1 MTEQSRSTSTRR
13 TVANRPV
20 TTNPTT
26 SSAGQAKPA
35 TPSEPA
41 YKKGAVRSLKGLVIK
56 VQFSEEVPEI
66 NEMLYVEND
75 KQSPLIV
82 SSITDGDTALCLN
95 IGGDYSIRKG
105 DLVLRSGHSL
115 EIPVGEEM
123 IGRVWDAMA
132 RPIDGKPQL
141 DDSVLQKMTKRAIFQ
156 PNYQEA
162 SLESRQDD
170 VLETGL
176 KVLDFFTPFVKGR
189 KIGIVG
195 GAGVGKTVLT
205 MEIINNVA
213 EGSGAI
219 SMFAGIGERIREGHE
234 LYETLA
240 DNDLLKTTAMFFGQ
254 MNENPVQRSLIG
266 LAAITLAEYFRDDLK
281 RDVLLFADNMYR
293 YIQAKNEVSTII
305 DQTPAEG
312 GYQPTVFSDVKTFQD
327 RLASNQNG
335 SITSLQTI
343 YVPADDLSD
352 PAVQMIQ
359 HELDSTIVLSRAVAA
374 QGIRPAVDIL
384 ASKSS
389 LLTPEVVGERHYK
402 LSVKATAILQKYE
415 SLKGIVAIIGESEL
429 SAEDRDDY
437 YKAKQLIEFFKQRFN
452 VMEKVTGVAGEHM
465 TRAKTLDGVE
475 EIIGKIELDDKDND
489 ISDTE
494 SPQSPISAIEGKSEG
509 TNSGDDVINTTD
521 TINTTTPES
530 TDGVVGSFVES
541 VSGQTAD
548 SQVEFI
554 DQLTET
560 ATPEEVTELKELN
573 VYPASNNQVETK

>member
-1 MTEQSRSTSTRR
+1 MSEQT
-13 TVANRPV
+13 AF
-20 TTNPTT
+20 
-26 SSAGQAKPA
+26 
-35 TPSEPA
+35 
-41 YKKGAVRSLKGLVIK
+41 KKGVVRSLKGLVIK
-56 VQFSEEVPEI
+56 VQFDNGMPDI
-66 NEMLYVEND
+66 NEMLYVDNE
-75 KQSPLIV
+75 KKSPLLV
-82 SSITDGDTALCLN
+82 SSLAHGDTAVCLN
-95 IGGDYSIRKG
+95 IGGDYGIMKG
-105 DLVLRSGHSL
+105 DKVSRSGHSL

-141 DDSVLQKMTKRAIFQ
+141 DDATLEKMPKRAIFA
-156 PNYQEA
+156 PAFQET
-162 SLESRQDD
+162 SLKNRPDD

-213 EGSGAI
+213 QGSGAI

-234 LYETLA
+234 LYKTLA
-240 DNDLLKTTAMFFGQ
+240 DNDLLKNTAMFFGQ

-266 LAAITLAEYFRDDLK
+266 LSAITLAEYFRDDQK
-281 RDVLLFADNMYR
+281 KDVLLFADNMYR

-327 RLASNQNG
+327 RLATNDNG
-335 SITSLQTI
+335 SITALQTI

-389 LLTPEVVGERHYK
+389 LLTPEVVGERHYD
-402 LSVKATAILQKYE
+402 LATRATAILQKYE
-415 SLKGIVAIIGESEL
+415 SLKGIIAIIGESEL

-437 YKAKQLIEFFKQRFN
+437 TKAKLLIEFFKQRFN
-452 VMEKVTGVAGEHM
+452 VMEKVTGVPGEHM
-465 TRAKTLDGVE
+465 TREDTLNGVE
-475 EIIGKIELDDKDND
+475 GIIGKAEVKGEKVESETPEKPAALADAPAEPAKEAPADDKQANEKHED
-489 ISDTE
+489 
-494 SPQSPISAIEGKSEG
+494 K
-509 TNSGDDVINTTD
+509 
-521 TINTTTPES
+521 
-530 TDGVVGSFVES
+530 
-541 VSGQTAD
+541 
-548 SQVEFI
+548 
-554 DQLTET
+554 
-560 ATPEEVTELKELN
+560 
-573 VYPASNNQVETK
+573 

>member
-1 MTEQSRSTSTRR
+1 MAEN
-13 TVANRPV
+13 TV
-20 TTNPTT
+20 
-26 SSAGQAKPA
+26 
-35 TPSEPA
+35 
-41 YKKGAVRSLKGLVIK
+41 YKKGVVRTLKGLVIK
-56 VQFSEEVPEI
+56 VQFDEDIPAL
-66 NEMLYVEND
+66 NEMLYVDNE
-75 KQSPLIV
+75 KKSPLLV
-82 SSITDGDTALCLN
+82 SSITGGDMALCLN
-95 IGGDYSIRKG
+95 IGGDYSIQKG
-105 DLVLRSGHSL
+105 DTVSRSGHSL

-123 IGRVWDAMA
+123 VGRVWDAMG

-141 DDSVLQKMTKRAIFQ
+141 DQEVLDKMIKRQIFA
-156 PNYQEA
+156 PNFMET
-162 SLESRQDD
+162 SLVNKSDD

-213 EGSGAI
+213 TGSGALSI
-219 SMFAGIGERIREGHE
+219 FAGIGERIREGHE
-234 LYETLA
+234 LFKTLG

-266 LAAITLAEYFRDDLK
+266 LSAITLAEYFRDDQK
-281 RDVLLFADNMYR
+281 KDVLLFADNMYR

-327 RLASNQNG
+327 RLATNANG
-335 SITSLQTI
+335 SITALQTI

-389 LLTPEVVGERHYK
+389 LLTPDVVGERHYE
-402 LSVKATAILQKYE
+402 LATRATAILQKYE
-415 SLKGIVAIIGESEL
+415 SLKGIIAIIGESEL

-437 YKAKQLIEFFKQRFN
+437 NKAKQLVEFFKQRFN
-452 VMEKVTGVAGEHM
+452 VMEKVTGVPGEHM
-465 TRAKTLDGVE
+465 TRNDTLDGVE
-475 EIIGKIELDDKDND
+475 AIVGKLEGSTAEPEVKEEETEEKSEEKSDDKEAPKD
-489 ISDTE
+489 
-494 SPQSPISAIEGKSEG
+494 SE
-509 TNSGDDVINTTD
+509 
-521 TINTTTPES
+521 
-530 TDGVVGSFVES
+530 
-541 VSGQTAD
+541 QKKAD
-548 SQVEFI
+548 
-554 DQLTET
+554 
-560 ATPEEVTELKELN
+560 
-573 VYPASNNQVETK
+573 

>member
-1 MTEQSRSTSTRR
+1 MNKQ
-13 TVANRPV
+13 TVN
-20 TTNPTT
+20 
-26 SSAGQAKPA
+26 A
-35 TPSEPA
+35 TGVIRA
-41 YKKGAVRSLKGLVIK
+41 LKGLVIK
-56 VQFSEEVPEI
+56 VQFIDDMPSI
-66 NEMLYVEND
+66 NEMLYVDNELS
-75 KQSPLIV
+75 SPLLV
-82 SSITDGDTALCLN
+82 SSISGGDTATCLN
-95 IGGDYSIRKG
+95 IGGDYSIKKG
-105 DLVLRSGHSL
+105 DGVKRSGHSL
-115 EIPVGEEM
+115 EIPVGEAM

-141 DDSVLQKMTKRAIFQ
+141 DDATLDNMVKRPIFA
-156 PNYQEA
+156 PAFQET
-162 SLESRQDD
+162 SLVSRQDD

-234 LYETLA
+234 LYKTLE

-266 LAAITLAEYFRDDLK
+266 LAAITLAEYFRDDMK

-327 RLASNQNG
+327 RLASNANG
-335 SITSLQTI
+335 SITALQTI

-389 LLTPEVVGERHYK
+389 LLTPEVVGERHYD
-402 LSVKATAILQKYE
+402 LATRAMAILQKYE
-415 SLKGIVAIIGESEL
+415 SLKGIIAIIGESEL
-429 SAEDRDDY
+429 SSEDRDDY
-437 YKAKQLIEFFKQRFN
+437 LKAKALIEFFKQRFN
-452 VMEKVTGVAGEHM
+452 VMEKVTGIPGEH
-465 TRAKTLDGVE
+465 TSREQTLDGVE
-475 EIIGKIELDDKDND
+475 AIIGKIDGLNE
-489 ISDTE
+489 
-494 SPQSPISAIEGKSEG
+494 AIE
-509 TNSGDDVINTTD
+509 
-521 TINTTTPES
+521 
-530 TDGVVGSFVES
+530 
-541 VSGQTAD
+541 
-548 SQVEFI
+548 
-554 DQLTET
+554 
-560 ATPEEVTELKELN
+560 PEEQQVTIEEKDKSGAE
-573 VYPASNNQVETK
+573 

>member
-1 MTEQSRSTSTRR
+1 MSEQ
-13 TVANRPV
+13 TV
-20 TTNPTT
+20 
-26 SSAGQAKPA
+26 
-35 TPSEPA
+35 
-41 YKKGAVRSLKGLVIK
+41 YKKGVVRTLKGLVIK
-56 VQFSEEVPEI
+56 VQFEEGMPDL
-66 NEMLYVEND
+66 NEMLYVDNE
-75 KQSPLIV
+75 KKSPLLV
-82 SSITDGDTALCLN
+82 NSLAHGDMAICLN
-95 IGGDYSIRKG
+95 IGGDYSIQKG
-105 DLVLRSGHSL
+105 ATVMRSGRSL

-123 IGRVWDAMA
+123 IGRVWNAMGG
-132 RPIDGKPQL
+132 PIDGKPQL
-141 DDSVLQKMTKRAIFQ
+141 DQAILDKMIKRPIFS
-156 PNYQEA
+156 PAFQET
-162 SLESRQDD
+162 SLENRSDD

-213 EGSGAI
+213 VGSGAI

-234 LYETLA
+234 LYKTLG

-281 RDVLLFADNMYR
+281 KDVLLFADNMYR

-327 RLASNQNG
+327 RLSSNENG
-335 SITSLQTI
+335 SITALQTI

-389 LLTPEVVGERHYK
+389 LLTPEVVGERHYN
-402 LSVKATAILQKYE
+402 LATRATAILQKYE
-415 SLKGIVAIIGESEL
+415 SLKGIIAIIGESEL
-429 SAEDRDDY
+429 SSEDRDDY
-437 YKAKQLIEFFKQRFN
+437 NKAKALIEFFKQRFN
-452 VMEKVTGVAGEHM
+452 VMEKVTGVPGEHM
-465 TRAKTLDGVE
+465 TREQTLDGVE
-475 EIIGKIELDDKDND
+475 EIIGKAAEEKTEPKPSEKPVEKPIEAA
-489 ISDTE
+489 
-494 SPQSPISAIEGKSEG
+494 PVQ
-509 TNSGDDVINTTD
+509 
-521 TINTTTPES
+521 
-530 TDGVVGSFVES
+530 
-541 VSGQTAD
+541 
-548 SQVEFI
+548 
-554 DQLTET
+554 
-560 ATPEEVTELKELN
+560 PEEK
-573 VYPASNNQVETK
+573 TK

>member
-1 MTEQSRSTSTRR
+1 MSKK
-13 TVANRPV
+13 ANI
-20 TTNPTT
+20 T
-26 SSAGQAKPA
+26 GKI
-35 TPSEPA
+35 
-41 YKKGAVRSLKGLVIK
+41 RSLKGLVVT
-56 VQFSEEVPEI
+56 VQFIDDMPNI
-66 NEMLYVEND
+66 NEIIYVDNEND
-75 KQSPLIV
+75 SPLLV
-82 SSITDGDTALCLN
+82 SSMSGGDTAICLN
-95 IGGDYSIRKG
+95 IGGDYSIQKG
-105 DLVLRSGHSL
+105 DGVSRSGKSL

-141 DDSVLQKMTKRAIFQ
+141 DQATLDKMIKRPIFA
-156 PNYQEA
+156 PDFQET

-170 VLETGL
+170 ILETGL

-234 LYETLA
+234 LYQTLE

-266 LAAITLAEYFRDDLK
+266 LAAITLAEYFRDDMK
-281 RDVLLFADNMYR
+281 KDVLLFADNMYR
-293 YIQAKNEVSTII
+293 YIQARNEVSTII

-327 RLASNQNG
+327 RLASNANG
-335 SITSLQTI
+335 SITALQTI

-389 LLTPEVVGERHYK
+389 LLTPEVVGERHYE
-402 LSVKATAILQKYE
+402 LATRSMAILQKYE
-415 SLKGIVAIIGESEL
+415 SLKGIIAIIGESEL
-429 SAEDRDDY
+429 SSEDRDDY
-437 YKAKQLIEFFKQRFN
+437 LKAKALIEFFKQRFN
-452 VMEKVTGVAGEHM
+452 VMEKVTGIPGEH
-465 TRAKTLDGVE
+465 TSRKQTLDGVE
-475 EIIGKIELDDKDND
+475 AIIGKIDGPNE
-489 ISDTE
+489 
-494 SPQSPISAIEGKSEG
+494 AIE
-509 TNSGDDVINTTD
+509 
-521 TINTTTPES
+521 
-530 TDGVVGSFVES
+530 
-541 VSGQTAD
+541 
-548 SQVEFI
+548 
-554 DQLTET
+554 
-560 ATPEEVTELKELN
+560 PEEQQDT
-573 VYPASNNQVETK
+573 VEEKDKSGAE

>member
-1 MTEQSRSTSTRR
+1 MGEEH
-13 TVANRPV
+13 A
-20 TTNPTT
+20 TTHEAPQTPQAPHAPAPA
-26 SSAGQAKPA
+26 SSAAPQTAAPEVK
-35 TPSEPA
+35 SNF
-41 YKKGAVRSLKGLVIK
+41 KKGTVRSLKGLVIK
-56 VQFSEEVPEI
+56 VQFDEDMPEL
-66 NEMLYVEND
+66 NEMLYVDNES
-75 KQSPLIV
+75 KSPLLV
-82 SSITDGDTALCLN
+82 NSLTGGDKALCLN
-95 IGGDYSIRKG
+95 IGGDYSIQKG
-105 DLVLRSGHSL
+105 DKVTRSGHSL
-115 EIPVGEEM
+115 EIPVGKEM
-123 IGRVWDAMA
+123 IGRVWDSMA

-141 DDSVLQKMTKRAIFQ
+141 PDEVLAQMPKRAIFS
-156 PNYQEA
+156 PSYQEA
-162 SLESRQDD
+162 SLENRPDE

-234 LYETLA
+234 LYKTLG

-281 RDVLLFADNMYR
+281 KDVLLFADNMYR

-327 RLASNQNG
+327 RLATNVNG
-335 SITSLQTI
+335 SITALQTI

-359 HELDSTIVLSRAVAA
+359 HELDSTIVLDRAVAA
-374 QGIRPAVDIL
+374 QGIRPAVNIL

-389 LLTPEVVGERHYK
+389 LLTPEIVGQRHYD
-402 LSVKATAILQKYE
+402 LATRATAILQKYE
-415 SLKGIVAIIGESEL
+415 SLKGIIAIIGESEL

-437 YKAKQLIEFFKQRFN
+437 NKAKALIEFFKQRFN
-452 VMEKVTGVAGEHM
+452 VMEKVTGVEGEHM
-465 TRAKTLDGVE
+465 TREQTLDGVE
-475 EIIGKIELDDKDND
+475 AIIGKGEEKADGEAPKQAAPTKPAADAVALASAAPSTPAQNRGGQQPAAPAEAQA
-489 ISDTE
+489 SAPQPAAAPEGSAQPAPTE
-494 SPQSPISAIEGKSEG
+494 Q
-509 TNSGDDVINTTD
+509 
-521 TINTTTPES
+521 
-530 TDGVVGSFVES
+530 
-541 VSGQTAD
+541 
-548 SQVEFI
+548 
-554 DQLTET
+554 
-560 ATPEEVTELKELN
+560 KEH
-573 VYPASNNQVETK
+573 